1 MNGSEAEKWQRKWCL
16 IKNKHSGWTEIED
29 SKRQIV
35 YITKCIRSM
44 IWIIYRKC
52 PILHAFAELL

>member
-1 MNGSEAEKWQRKWCL
+1 MTKKLMSNKK
-16 IKNKHSGWTEIED
+16 KHSEWAEIGD